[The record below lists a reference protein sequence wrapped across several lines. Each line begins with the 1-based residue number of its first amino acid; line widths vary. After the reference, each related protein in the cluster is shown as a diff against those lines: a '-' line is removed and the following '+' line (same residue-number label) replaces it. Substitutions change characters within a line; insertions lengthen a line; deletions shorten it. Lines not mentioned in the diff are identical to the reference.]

1 MRNDEQMVWDPLLCG
16 LMPGGDYTDEDGE
29 AIEGAMKQRLL
40 TNEEASTLA
49 AALAIG
55 DVEDSNVHDEA
66 VHLEV
71 AL

>member
-1 MRNDEQMVWDPLLCG
+1 MAWDPLLCG

-29 AIEGAMKQRLL
+29 AI
-40 TNEEASTLA
+40 
-49 AALAIG
+49 AALPVWAYCAGMASSWCDHAAEAPAEALLIA
-55 DVEDSNVHDEA
+55 DEA